1 MSVCLSFIYV
11 VRGKER
17 CQLLDL
23 VLLVAVQ
30 LGSDHFQL
38 FIEFRPVLTAV
49 VKDHTVTMEE
59 RSAVSVCVCSIVCVC
74 VCVCE

>member
-1 MSVCLSFIYV
+1 M
-11 VRGKER
+11 
-17 CQLLDL
+17 LDL

-38 FIEFRPVLTAV
+38 FTEFRPVLTAV

-59 RSAVSVCVCSIVCVC
+59 RSAVSVCVCVCVVLCVCVC